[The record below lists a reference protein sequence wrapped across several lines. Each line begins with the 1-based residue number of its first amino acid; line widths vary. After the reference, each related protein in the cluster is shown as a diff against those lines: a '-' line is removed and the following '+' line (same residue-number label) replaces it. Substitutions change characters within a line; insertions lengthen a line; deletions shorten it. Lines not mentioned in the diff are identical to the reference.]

1 MHPLF
6 THWGHC
12 VICHGLTLR
21 LIYEEYKVI
30 YFVKGLKLSTGP
42 ITNPYNTKS
51 GAAMVKCMHVQGMMA

>member
-1 MHPLF
+1 M
-6 THWGHC
+6 
-12 VICHGLTLR
+12 IYHGLTLR

-42 ITNPYNTKS
+42 ITNPYDTKS